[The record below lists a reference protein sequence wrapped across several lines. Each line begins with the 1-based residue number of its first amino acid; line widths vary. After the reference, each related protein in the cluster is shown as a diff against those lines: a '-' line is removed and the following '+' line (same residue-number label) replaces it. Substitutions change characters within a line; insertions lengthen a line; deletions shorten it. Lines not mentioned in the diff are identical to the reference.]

1 MPTITT
7 FQNGQVLESSALTT
21 AQMDTIFQLLLNQI
35 LGVVCGLN
43 LFCSLINQSNVISTP
58 LFVGRSIAN
67 GFEAVGPNLPI
78 GTTIT
83 NLSAVNQSLVITLSN
98 QAELSIDEPVTF
110 NDPVYNTRVRTS
122 WEQKGAPGFA
132 ITDDTLFIQCVL
144 TPTNY
149 NLRDENYTNDPNNE
163 DLFYKNRSYT
173 RLWRVGFVAYGPNS
187 FDSIRLIKSMLL
199 EDFPHDT
206 LAAYNL
212 YLVPDSASIVRNPEL
227 FENQWWERVDYAEEF
242 NEEVNESITM
252 TRVKSVDIIGTT
264 NDKINFE
271 VTVQGG

>member
-1 MPTITT
+1 MTTTT

-21 AQMDTIFQLLLNQI
+21 TQMDTIFQLLLNQI
-35 LGVVCGLN
+35 LGITCGLN
-43 LFCSLINQSNVISTP
+43 LPCALINQSNVISTP
-58 LFVGRSIAN
+58 LFVGRNIAN

-98 QAELSIDEPVTF
+98 QATLSIDEIVTF

-132 ITDDTLFIQCVL
+132 ITDDTLFIQCTL
-144 TPTNY
+144 SSSTY
-149 NLRDENYTNDPNNE
+149 NIRDETLTIDPNND
-163 DLFYKNRSYT
+163 DLMYKNRSYT
-173 RLWRVGFVAYGPNS
+173 RQWRIGLVAYGPNS

-227 FENQWWERVDYAEEF
+227 FENQWWERVDYSEVF
-242 NEEVNESITM
+242 NEEVNETITT
-252 TRVKSVDIIGTT
+252 TRVKSIDIIGQT
-264 NDKINFE
+264 NDNKTFDVVI
-271 VTVQGG
+271 QGV